1 MAQSR
6 RHLRSTIK
14 KDFGELGVS
23 VGFGTPSVGAYG
35 GVSYSIPSL
44 GTKTILNMKKGFFL
58 VIIFLAIAVGLV
70 FINVFIKSR
79 KEYIKKYDFV
89 ISNIKT
95 DVKGNITF
103 YDSLNNSYYLASY
116 RFNEWDKLE
125 ILIGD
130 RVFKDSYLKNM
141 TISRKVENEYKV
153 IYTQKPNGMIPFSF
167 YSY

>member
-1 MAQSR
+1 
-6 RHLRSTIK
+6 
-14 KDFGELGVS
+14 
-23 VGFGTPSVGAYG
+23 
-35 GVSYSIPSL
+35 
-44 GTKTILNMKKGFFL
+44 MKKGFFL
-58 VIIFLAIAVGLV
+58 VIIFLAIAVGFV

-103 YDSLNNSYYLASY
+103 YDSLNNSYYFASY

-130 RVFKDSYLKNM
+130 RVFKDSYSKNM